1 MPITYTWQE
10 IQNKLTE
17 LKQEFQKVA
26 KRIIKSELPSR
37 ESLDRN
43 RILLTEVYNR
53 QIQLFTQVWN
63 VLNEDQKVVVKEQF
77 LYFRDKTLQAFA
89 ISRCPHIVPK
99 GLFQKIEEDNN
110 DGELE
115 FGNLETESITSVS
128 NKMEE
133 TSAGY
138 LKLASSLIK
147 SYSGDP
153 DNLNA
158 FLNSL
163 DLVKSITTT
172 ENLNLFVQFIKTRL
186 EGKALEAIPTNANTY
201 EEIRNA
207 LKANIKPDSSEV
219 IEARL
224 LALRTDR
231 KSLETFTKEAEV
243 LAECLKRSLIM
254 EGTSDSKAESMV
266 VRKMVETCRK
276 SARSDLVKSVLASGN
291 FNKHKEVLAK
301 FVVEISDEVTD
312 RQILAYNRNKFH
324 GGAATNHYRGN
335 HSSCSTSG
343 NYFRG
348 STSTNHL
355 RGNQFR
361 GNDRTNFNRDSNGRN
376 FNFNAYRPNHFNQ
389 NNQNNRGRGYSKH
402 PNIRVYHNSGNGQ
415 NPEPHPL
422 GNN

>member
-1 MPITYTWQE
+1 MPTYTWQE

-99 GLFQKIEEDNN
+99 GLFQKIKEDNN
-110 DGELE
+110 DSELE

-291 FNKHKEVLAK
+291 FNNHKEVLAK

-324 GGAATNHYRGN
+324 GGTATNHYRGN

-348 STSTNHL
+348 STSTNHF

-361 GNDRTNFNRDSNGRN
+361 GTDRTNFNRDSNGRN

-389 NNQNNRGRGYSKH
+389 NNSRGRGYSKH